1 MYHRNII
8 NLYYIFVDHV
18 KHYNFFDLTKVG
30 GSEIHQCFDSK
41 MKSPRSA
48 SWGFVF
54 VRYRCAHRR
63 TTPAGPPLARTL
75 RPLCRPPGNLVTFR

>member
-1 MYHRNII
+1 MSKSTQR
-8 NLYYIFVDHV
+8 
-18 KHYNFFDLTKVG
+18 FFDLTKVG

-75 RPLCRPPGNLVTFR
+75 RPLCRPPSNLVTFR